1 MKHMSKKTIISI
13 IAVVLGTLGFTGL
26 ILAANNFT
34 ISLPSG
40 TTYEPG
46 ETFTANISISPS
58 EKVYTV
64 GIQLEYPVNL
74 LRIESFN
81 FASTWMPLSQEG
93 YDNIDNTNGLLIKTA
108 GYPGG
113 IISFKTIGTVTF
125 KTLNSGQAT
134 IQLTSDTFALNAQ
147 NANVI
152 DSLSSVQINIRASE
166 IIPGE
171 QEEEEAVPDE
181 EEEVVSDEEEEV
193 VSEEEEKII
202 PEVEEEV
209 TLEEEVIL
217 PKEEVTTLHPEEKIP
232 EENLI
237 SLLLASLEIM
247 QESVWITI
255 VVILC
260 LLGLVV
266 IGIKEWELLRKRK
279 KE

>member
-13 IAVVLGTLGFTGL
+13 IAVLLGTLGFTGL
-26 ILAANNFT
+26 VLAANNFT

-113 IISFKTIGTVTF
+113 IISSKTIGTVTF

-147 NANVI
+147 NANVT
-152 DSLSSVQINIRASE
+152 DSLSSAQINIRASE
-166 IIPGE
+166 VIPGE
-171 QEEEEAVPDE
+171 QEEEEVMSE
-181 EEEVVSDEEEEV
+181 EEEIIPEREEEVTSEEEV
-193 VSEEEEKII
+193 VSEEEK
-202 PEVEEEV
+202 V
-209 TLEEEVIL
+209 VIL
-217 PKEEVTTLHPEEKIP
+217 PLEEKIP
-232 EENLI
+232 EENLA

-255 VVILC
+255 VAILC
-260 LLGLVV
+260 LLGLAV